1 MTYEQR
7 KANARE
13 EAIDWQYETSQKSVS
28 YAELAEAGNHFEKLG
43 RRYGLIREFRENGI
57 PC

>member
-13 EAIDWQYETSQKSVS
+13 ETINWQYETSQKSIS
-28 YAELAEAGNHFEKLG
+28 YAELEEAGNHFEKLG